1 MYNNIDNNAIFI
13 DTKSKS
19 NTIKRKINCVICYP
33 KVELTLVNE
42 EECKWVCKR
51 CKNDYFILGHE
62 GDLVPEEDILESSH
76 EEENEGPILLTAD
89 NEYKQEESND
99 GSIARPDYMKD
110 SATTK
115 VTYYR
120 EE

>member
-51 CKNDYFILGHE
+51 CKNDYQILGHDL
-62 GDLVPEEDILESSH
+62 DLVPEEDELLSSH
-76 EEENEGPILLTAD
+76 EEDDEGALLLCKE
-89 NEYKQEESND
+89 NEYKVEESNY
-99 GSIARPDYMKD
+99 GSIARPAYMKD
-110 SATTK
+110 SETTK